1 MDTSPPTNIS
11 GKNLIFSFL
20 NDIICLSNAKRGK
33 DMSVMRS
40 KDGDN
45 LMVDCSCG
53 CDEGLRIRINKHDN
67 DNYFVM
73 TYTSGN
79 FYNMQNENI
88 FHVIGKK
95 LKKIWHIIRG
105 KDYCYSEICMN
116 REDLEQLKQYL
127 SEIE

>member
-1 MDTSPPTNIS
+1 
-11 GKNLIFSFL
+11 
-20 NDIICLSNAKRGK
+20 
-33 DMSVMRS
+33 MSVMRS

-45 LMVDCSCG
+45 LMIDCSCG
-53 CDEGLRIRINKHDN
+53 CDEGLRIRINKHDD

-79 FYNMQNENI
+79 FYNMQNENV